1 MAEPKEKNL
10 RSYQELIELK
20 NNKAQNVCG
29 IILAGG
35 LSRRMNKKDKSKIK
49 FNDMNLI
56 NFVFSRASKQV
67 KNLIINSNNPELIKI
82 TKKKIFKDIFK
93 GFLGPLS
100 GVYTGLKWLQ
110 KDHRNIEWL
119 MTFPVDSPFFPSDL
133 VINLLNNLKE
143 EMIVT
148 ASSDNRKHPVFSLWN
163 VKITEDLE
171 SSLKKKNLKIESF
184 TKKFK
189 TKVVNFPIKDYDP
202 FYNINYE
209 QDLVKAKLIY
219 KLFKSRNRIYK

>member
-1 MAEPKEKNL
+1 
-10 RSYQELIELK
+10 
-20 NNKAQNVCG
+20 
-29 IILAGG
+29 
-35 LSRRMNKKDKSKIK
+35 
-49 FNDMNLI
+49 MNLI

-82 TKKKIFKDIFK
+82 TKKKIFKDIFN

-110 KDHRNIEWL
+110 KDHQNIEWL

-171 SSLKKKNLKIESF
+171 RSLKKKNLKIESF

>member
-1 MAEPKEKNL
+1 M
-10 RSYQELIELK
+10 K
-20 NNKAQNVCG
+20 NNRAQNVCG

-82 TKKKIFKDIFK
+82 TKKKIFKDIFN

-171 SSLKKKNLKIESF
+171 RSLKKKIL
-184 TKKFK
+184 
-189 TKVVNFPIKDYDP
+189 
-202 FYNINYE
+202 
-209 QDLVKAKLIY
+209 
-219 KLFKSRNRIYK
+219 R